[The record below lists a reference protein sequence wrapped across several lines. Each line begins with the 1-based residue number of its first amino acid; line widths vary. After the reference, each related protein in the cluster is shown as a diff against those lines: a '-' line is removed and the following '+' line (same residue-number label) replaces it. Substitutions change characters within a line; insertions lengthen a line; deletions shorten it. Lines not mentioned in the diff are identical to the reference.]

1 MDLSDIKFSF
11 ILDLVPLVLAVYALI
26 RLYSINKQTV
36 VVFLARAISVLLILC
51 QVTWIHSYLNHFE
64 LVTSFIDSL
73 WSVFNATVMILVL
86 VITEREVKAN
96 KSVDCSDCSLKRG

>member
-11 ILDLVPLVLAVYALI
+11 LLDIVPLVLAIYALL
-26 RLYSINKQTV
+26 RLYTVTKQTV
-36 VVFLARAISVLLILC
+36 VVFLARVISVLLILC

-73 WSVFNATVMILVL
+73 WSVFNAVVMILIL
-86 VITEREVKAN
+86 VVTEQEVKAS
-96 KSVDCSDCSLKRG
+96 KLSDCSSCSLK